1 MKKLNNFIFEK
12 LKVNSKT
19 KINKNDQIES
29 KEIIDIITYYFNIDP
44 FKAKDEKE
52 KNDYDKAISKI
63 TEWIEFYKIKDIKFA
78 CDLETINNFV
88 RYVKDKKHKE
98 DVLKEYDTRGTLN
111 KKCQELL
118 KNSVTLYQHY
128 STHFELKYNNDKM
141 ICISYKYG
149 TIYGLNTD
157 KI

>member
-44 FKAKDEKE
+44 FKAKDENE
-52 KNDYDKAISKI
+52 KNDYEKAISKI

-98 DVLKEYDTRGTLN
+98 DILKEYDTRGTLN
-111 KKCQELL
+111 EKCQELL
-118 KNSVTLYQHY
+118 EDSVTLYQHY
-128 STHFELKYNNDKM
+128 GTHFEIKYNNDKM

-149 TIYGLNTD
+149 TIYGLNID